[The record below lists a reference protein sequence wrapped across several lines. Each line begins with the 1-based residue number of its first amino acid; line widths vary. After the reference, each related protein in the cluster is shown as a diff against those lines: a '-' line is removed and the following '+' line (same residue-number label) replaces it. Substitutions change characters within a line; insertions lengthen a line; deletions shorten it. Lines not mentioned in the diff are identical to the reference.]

1 MIHHVWV
8 LVFQVTQVLLG
19 QRPVLR
25 VVIRVKNPL
34 PELVGVE
41 QPGLEGSMG
50 LDVGVGGVGC
60 YARVSGVRTEGFPR
74 RTDQVDGVLVW
85 VEVDV
90 FQILRV
96 YLRPVEGEFGF
107 PGCKTPQSSSLFIR

>member
-41 QPGLEGSMG
+41 QPGLEGSLG
-50 LDVGVGGVGC
+50 LDVGVEDVGC
-60 YARVSGVRTEGFPR
+60 YVWVSGVGTEGFPR
-74 RTDQVDGVLVW
+74 RTAM
-85 VEVDV
+85 
-90 FQILRV
+90 
-96 YLRPVEGEFGF
+96 
-107 PGCKTPQSSSLFIR
+107 PGPAH

>member
-1 MIHHVWV
+1 MLEIWAPGIGHWAAGGSVTGWFVSGWILIHHVWV

-25 VVIRVKNPL
+25 VIVRVKNSL

-60 YARVSGVRTEGFPR
+60 YVRVSGVRTEGFP
-74 RTDQVDGVLVW
+74 
-85 VEVDV
+85 
-90 FQILRV
+90 
-96 YLRPVEGEFGF
+96 
-107 PGCKTPQSSSLFIR
+107 

>member
-25 VVIRVKNPL
+25 IVIRVKNPL
-34 PELVGVE
+34 PELVSVE

-60 YARVSGVRTEGFPR
+60 YVRVSGVRTEGVGCYVWVSRVRAEGFPR

-85 VEVDV
+85 VEADV
-90 FQILRV
+90 FQILIV
-96 YLRPVEGEFGF
+96 
-107 PGCKTPQSSSLFIR
+107 